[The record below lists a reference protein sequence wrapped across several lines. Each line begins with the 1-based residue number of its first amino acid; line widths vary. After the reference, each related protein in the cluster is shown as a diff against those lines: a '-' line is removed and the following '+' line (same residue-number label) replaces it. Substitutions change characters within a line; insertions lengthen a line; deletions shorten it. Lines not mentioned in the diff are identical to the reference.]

1 MGTGT
6 TNPTASGTMFA
17 LPEGFASNDGVI
29 TENNENLN
37 GRMSPTYAGIT
48 TTLSADIL
56 NATTDEVNIT
66 NIGNYNINIG
76 DYLMVDDEIIRV
88 KTTTN
93 GGSAPTGATNP
104 LFVFRGV
111 LELEQSVTQ
120 LDLWLEKYSSIQ
132 LNLEDTLSFVLL
144 DIHLNMLDLGQVTT
158 QLHFHKDK
166 IVK

>member
-1 MGTGT
+1 MNSFVTPSWGILLVSSLISSFVNSSCGISLVKSFAGSFVITNNISQTSFSVNMGTGT

-66 NIGNYNINIG
+66 NIGNYNISNFTITRSRFLYNFVSHYAVIK
-76 DYLMVDDEIIRV
+76 DSII
-88 KTTTN
+88 
-93 GGSAPTGATNP
+93 
-104 LFVFRGV
+104 F
-111 LELEQSVTQ
+111 
-120 LDLWLEKYSSIQ
+120 
-132 LNLEDTLSFVLL
+132 
-144 DIHLNMLDLGQVTT
+144 
-158 QLHFHKDK
+158 
-166 IVK
+166 